1 MGLQAAPVPTM
12 TPPQQRARGPEAGQ
26 RAPTA
31 ARALEARPVATVNGR
46 LPFEDRRAWK
56 TIQSQPQHPGQ
67 ICTCIWTVSVEPGAG
82 NPPATELWIRAA
94 TARASW
100 PSMAGSVLT
109 PNNTASDTNVR
120 HRGFPG
126 GSAVKNLPAMQETW
140 ETQVRSVDWEDP
152 MVKGM
157 ATHSSVLAWRIP
169 RTEAPGELQSV
180 GLQRVGHNWSDVAC
194 RYTRGIQMLSVI
206 VGHHSRRFQ
215 CSACELEGNRAER
228 ASEMTNGFSAC
239 QHRFYWH
246 LEWTKPSRDQVAFQD
261 FSIRGPQP
269 LAPPYTATVWNA
281 APQHSRG
288 PRKDIAKPGP
298 EPLTWSITE
307 GREGGHLPRP
317 PKKLDVS

>member
-1 MGLQAAPVPTM
+1 MKDNPK
-12 TPPQQRARGPEAGQ
+12 
-26 RAPTA
+26 PTA
-31 ARALEARPVATVNGR
+31 TPRPDLYLHLNS
-46 LPFEDRRAWK
+46 LSRAWSRQPPSNGALNPSCHGSS
-56 TIQSQPQHPGQ
+56 ILAQHGWICPHSQQHS
-67 ICTCIWTVSVEPGAG
+67 IWHQCETQGLPWWLSGKESACDAGDMGDTGSIRGLGRSHGEGNG
-82 NPPATELWIRAA
+82 NPFQCSCLE
-94 TARASW
+94 
-100 PSMAGSVLT
+100 
-109 PNNTASDTNVR
+109 NTTDR
-120 HRGFPG
+120 
-126 GSAVKNLPAMQETW
+126 
-140 ETQVRSVDWEDP
+140 
-152 MVKGM
+152 
-157 ATHSSVLAWRIP
+157 
-169 RTEAPGELQSV
+169 APGELQSV
-180 GLQRVGHNWSDVAC
+180 GLQRVGHNWSDIAC
-194 RYTRGIQMLSVI
+194 TYTHGIQMLSVI

-215 CSACELEGNRAER
+215 CSAWELEGNRAER